1 MVRGGGAVIMAPA
14 LTSTLTQGLERIPEQ
29 QGYLVMSE
37 DGVLASAGDLEND
50 ERLAGVIREM
60 VTTACSFRV
69 LGDQVPFKR
78 MSGHGHSE
86 IPNHNPSSML
96 LLREGGCW
104 PKSCDA

>member
-1 MVRGGGAVIMAPA
+1 MVRGGGA
-14 LTSTLTQGLERIPEQ
+14 TSTLTQGLERIPEQ

-78 MSGHGHSE
+78 MSVVFGEHSFLVT
-86 IPNHNPSSML
+86 ISGQKIYVVKRQNVV
-96 LLREGGCW
+96 RE
-104 PKSCDA
+104 PISV